1 MWLSIEEVVGLGVT
15 DRWVRKKLASG
26 EWQGRDSGIRG
37 RNGKAVKEV
46 LLASLSPELQWRWAK
61 RQQQVLDV
69 DEHLSAA
76 VAEQPAEA
84 SATQLAALT
93 KMLSRYPKEL
103 RDAFIAEVNRLDDLL
118 TRYVA
123 INPKR
128 ARDAHGKLDFTPEVK
143 ALCREAVCTDQL
155 ILEREPK
162 RGKVPSPFTL
172 DGLARRRK
180 SEGLTVFL
188 RAAPRTSPTD
198 KRRAFISPDAQLW
211 VEQHWRNYPT
221 VTHLYAK
228 LEKIAKQKRWH
239 IPAITWFYR
248 RYNLIDPIV
257 KTAVFQGDKAYTSKH
272 KPYVPRT
279 VDDLDALQLLC
290 GDHHV
295 LDVHSWHEDL
305 KLLTRLWLTAW
316 WDMRTGLIWGYHLDF
331 TPSSHTIACAYANG
345 VRNYGAQPFSR
356 PAEGFFS
363 YLYTDNG
370 KDYRSRNLSG
380 EIEVHRQAARIDGGL
395 QMLLKAHGVGLAN
408 DAEVKQIFA
417 RNYNGREKP
426 VERVFRDLADG
437 IQNEYFRR
445 GWCGRSTSDRP
456 DAWRELYARHMKA
469 VKRGQ
474 PSPFPAESVVRAYV
488 AEWIH
493 GYNTHAHTRTTLD
506 GAKTVPL
513 TEFNSL
519 YTTAYQI
526 SDEALALML
535 MKTTQ
540 GALSKNGVR
549 CLGSTYVHTAMSP
562 FKGLKGE
569 DGKAL
574 QLEVRYLDDNYSTVW
589 VVLPDGTFCEA
600 TRLDSSS
607 VLTPNKETQRAVAQM
622 IQHERRVIKEFHLI
636 THSRLRGETVEDR
649 VASALYP
656 VEQTPEEALP
666 VAVNDNPDVA
676 RSSVQKLTRFDG
688 RKLRAVSQ
696 PNVTAAEIS
705 TVEADASIFQAP
717 DRGRVSEFD
726 FDE

>member
-1 MWLSIEEVVGLGVT
+1 MWLTTDEVVGLGVT

-26 EWQGRDSGIRG
+26 EWQGRDSGVRG
-37 RNGKAVKEV
+37 RNGKPIKEV
-46 LLASLSPELQWRWAK
+46 LLTSLPTELQWRWTK
-61 RQQQVLDV
+61 RQQQALGIAEDV
-69 DEHLSAA
+69 PVSPEPQVEGSAA
-76 VAEQPAEA
+76 
-84 SATQLAALT
+84 QLAALT
-93 KMLSRYPKEL
+93 KALSRYPKEL

-118 TRYVA
+118 DHYIA

-128 ARDAHGKLDFTPEVK
+128 ARDAHGKLDFTSEVK
-143 ALCREAVCTDQL
+143 ALCREAVCTHKL
-155 ILEREPK
+155 ILAREPK

-172 DGLARRRK
+172 DGWARRRK
-180 SEGLTVFL
+180 AEGLAVFL
-188 RAAPRTSPTD
+188 RATPRASAND
-198 KRRAFISPDAQLW
+198 KRRASISPDAQVW
-211 VEQHWRNYPT
+211 VEQNWRNHPT

-228 LEKIAKQKRWH
+228 LEKLAKKNRWQ
-239 IPAITWFYR
+239 IPAITWFHR
-248 RYNLIDPIV
+248 RYNLLAPIV
-257 KTAVFQGDKAYTSKH
+257 KTAVFEGDKAYTSKH

-279 VDDLDALQLLC
+279 VDDLEALQMLC

-295 LDVHSWHEDL
+295 LDVHSWNADL

-345 VRNYGAQPFSR
+345 VRSFGAQPFSR
-356 PAEGFFS
+356 PGEGFFS

-417 RNYNGREKP
+417 RKYNGREKP
-426 VERVFRDLADG
+426 VERVFRDLADAV
-437 IQNEYFRR
+437 QNEYFRR

-456 DAWRELYARHMKA
+456 DAWREMYSRHLKA
-469 VKRGQ
+469 VKRNQ
-474 PSPFPAESVVRAYV
+474 PSPFPAESEVRAYIG
-488 AEWIH
+488 EWIH
-493 GYNTHAHTRTTLD
+493 AYNTHAHTRSTLD
-506 GAKTVPL
+506 GAKLIPL
-513 TEFNSL
+513 AEFNRL
-519 YTTAYQI
+519 YTIGYQI

-540 GALSKNGVR
+540 GTLSKNGVR
-549 CLGSTYVHTAMSP
+549 CLGSTYVHPAMSP
-562 FKGLKGE
+562 FKGTKDKE
-569 DGKAL
+569 GKAL

-607 VLTPNKETQRAVAQM
+607 VLTPNKETQRVVAQM

-636 THSRLRGETVEDR
+636 THSRLRGESVEDR
-649 VASALYP
+649 AASALYA
-656 VEQTPEEALP
+656 VNQMPEEALP
-666 VAVNDNPDVA
+666 VAVNASPDSS
-676 RSSVQKLTRFDG
+676 RSNVQKLTRFDG
-688 RKLRAVSQ
+688 RKLRAVSS
-696 PNVTAAEIS
+696 PNVTATEVS
-705 TVEADASIFQAP
+705 TVEADASIFETP

-726 FDE
+726 FEE